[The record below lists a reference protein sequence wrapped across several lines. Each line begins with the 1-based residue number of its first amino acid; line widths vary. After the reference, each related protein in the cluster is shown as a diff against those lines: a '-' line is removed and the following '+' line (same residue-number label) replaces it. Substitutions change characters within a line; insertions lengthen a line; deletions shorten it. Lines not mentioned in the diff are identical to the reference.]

1 MTKQFADFYD
11 VDSILEPVTGLR
23 MSPLVT
29 VLVCRH
35 IWADFMSLCRIQ
47 FQAFP
52 NGLLGQLGF
61 RVMPRRVKQIVIS
74 LWGAPDKP
82 CGEGRMR

>member
-29 VLVCRH
+29 VQVRRH
-35 IWADFMSLCRIQ
+35 IWADFMSLDRIQ
-47 FQAFP
+47 LQAFP
-52 NGLLGQLGF
+52 NG
-61 RVMPRRVKQIVIS
+61 S
-74 LWGAPDKP
+74 
-82 CGEGRMR
+82 